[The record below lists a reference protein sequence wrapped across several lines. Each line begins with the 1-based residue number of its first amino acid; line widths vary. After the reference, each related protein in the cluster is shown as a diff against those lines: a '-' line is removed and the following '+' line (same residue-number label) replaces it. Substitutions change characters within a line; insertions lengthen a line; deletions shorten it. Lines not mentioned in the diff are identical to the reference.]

1 MKDSPKWM
9 RSRIMFAALT
19 IVSATGCSDHQKADD
34 DTPDGG
40 ASTESDS
47 MANTNTGGDADTGG
61 NTDTNTGR
69 ETDADG
75 DTGTATPSE
84 VSADTNPAQGDTDT
98 EPPTAQDTDT
108 GSEAPLDTNGDPGR
122 TVCDYSGSISTST
135 GAFSCGENRYAPQDP
150 GTSLAGDS
158 GEVGAFA
165 GTEDVD
171 VTLSTIDD
179 VLVNPGMGFAD
190 FHFGWWCNLPPVDF
204 TPEECA
210 ARSEEHLPD
219 RYPEPGTAYFRWL
232 WREIEPSR
240 GEIAFD
246 MIDNALQSAAL
257 QGQTLGMRI
266 IAILEGES
274 GLPDWMTEPPF
285 CVRGEWRDDTFFPDY
300 RDEVFQSE
308 LRRLLRALGAR
319 YDGHPSLD
327 HVDIGVVGCWGEW
340 NTACFA
346 GAESFCDIF
355 LPDTEAE
362 YQAVFGSFQGIIDAH
377 LEAFPNTPVV
387 ALGGESG
394 ILNDA
399 TVYAVEHGAGWRVD
413 CWGDWGMWGGSWS
426 HMETLY
432 PGMIANATAIYPG
445 FPEIWR
451 RSPIQLE
458 ICGTIPEWLDTYGW
472 SADAPNG
479 EVYRTFQW
487 ALEQHASVLNG
498 KRTEIPEVYLPALNN
513 LLRANGYRLVLERFN
528 HPGRAP
534 AGEEITV
541 TGRWRNDGVAPMY
554 IRRTLSYRLRGA
566 SGEAVFESNA
576 DIREW
581 VPGSRDVTEI
591 LTLPAD
597 IPPGAYAIDVSVR
610 SAPAT
615 LPETAPLPPIQL
627 AMEGRRDD
635 GWYEISQITIDSPP

>member
-1 MKDSPKWM
+1 MA
-9 RSRIMFAALT
+9 AALG
-19 IVSATGCSDHQKADD
+19 IATGCSDGRKGDEERS
-34 DTPDGG
+34 DGG
-40 ASTESDS
+40 AATASDAS
-47 MANTNTGGDADTGG
+47 ADTVAHVDTDGDAAVAGDTATAAPAQDATDTGLAE
-61 NTDTNTGR
+61 GR
-69 ETDADG
+69 T
-75 DTGTATPSE
+75 DTGTDAP
-84 VSADTNPAQGDTDT
+84 PA
-98 EPPTAQDTDT
+98 TDT
-108 GSEAPLDTNGDPGR
+108 GADAPEKTDGDPGR
-122 TVCDYSGSISTST
+122 TVCDYSGPISTSS
-135 GAFSCGENRYAPQDP
+135 GAFSCNENRYVPADP

-158 GEVGAFA
+158 GKVGAFP
-165 GTEDVD
+165 GTGDVD
-171 VTLSTIDD
+171 VSPSTIDD

-240 GEIAFD
+240 GQIAFD

-257 QGQTLGMRI
+257 QGETLGMRI
-266 IAILEGES
+266 VAILEGES
-274 GLPDWMTEPPF
+274 GLPDWMTKPPF
-285 CVRGEWRDDTFFPDY
+285 CVRGEWRDGTFFPDY

-327 HVDIGVVGCWGEW
+327 HVDIGIVGCWGEW
-340 NTACFA
+340 NTACFSNT
-346 GAESFCDIF
+346 ESFCDIF
-355 LPDTEAE
+355 LPDTQAE
-362 YQAVFGSFQGIIDAH
+362 YQAVFAGFRGIIDAH
-377 LEAFPNTPVV
+377 LDAFPNTPVV

-432 PGMIANATAIYPG
+432 PAMIANATAIYPG

-458 ICGTIPEWLDTYGW
+458 ICGTIPEWLDSYGW
-472 SADAPNG
+472 SAEPPDG

-498 KRTEIPEVYLPALNN
+498 KRTEIPAAYVPAIDD
-513 LLRANGYRLVLERFN
+513 LLRANGYRLVVERFN
-528 HPGRAP
+528 HPGTAR
-534 AGEEITV
+534 AGEEISV
-541 TGRWRNDGVAPMY
+541 TSRWRNDGVAPMY
-554 IRRTLSYRLRGA
+554 IRRTLDYRLRGA
-566 SGEAVFESNA
+566 SGEAVFESKA
-576 DIREW
+576 DVRNW
-581 VPGSRDVTEI
+581 VPGSRDVTD
-591 LTLPAD
+591 TLLIPAN
-597 IPPGAYAIDVSVR
+597 ITPGVYAIDVSIQ

-615 LPETAPLPPIQL
+615 QPETAPLPSIQL
-627 AMEGRRDD
+627 AIAGRRDD
-635 GWYEISQITIDSPP
+635 GWYEISQITVGSPP